1 MKLFTIIKMSL
12 FKSKLCY
19 FLLSCVLISSCK
31 EPEPRKPVSVK
42 TGTFLEQ
49 SVERNKEILAHER
62 KLIKKII
69 KEDTLHTY
77 HTPNNIYW
85 YYYNVKDSA
94 QTYRLKENDVVLMSY
109 NIRSFNNDTLY
120 SFKDI
125 GENEF
130 VIDKEDYFPGL
141 RTGIKLLK
149 EGESATFLFPSSL
162 AYGFYGDKNKIGTN
176 QPLIS
181 TIKIIDIIE
190 ISKDSLK

>member
-1 MKLFTIIKMSL
+1 MNL
-12 FKSKLCY
+12 FKSKLTY